1 MISFVSASKFLLIL
15 CHQTP
20 ILIFAIK
27 VQMRSS
33 SLFPFYEWFESIF
46 LFLIY
51 LSIYLTFYPSIH
63 PSIFGFCPRGY
74 LIFVRFRIDSWK
86 RQRKFDSIVKHHLLV
101 LNRQRSNL
109 YSIQLQFLRS
119 SKSVEAST
127 RQPES
132 HHRVVF
138 LQPTPSLEGVLDSR
152 RIYVY
157 FQFF

>member
-1 MISFVSASKFLLIL
+1 MNNFTGFGCRV
-15 CHQTP
+15 
-20 ILIFAIK
+20 
-27 VQMRSS
+27 
-33 SLFPFYEWFESIF
+33 
-46 LFLIY
+46 
-51 LSIYLTFYPSIH
+51 
-63 PSIFGFCPRGY
+63 FGFCPRGY

-101 LNRQRSNL
+101 LNRRRSNL

-138 LQPTPSLEGVLDSR
+138 FQPTPSLGGVLDSR

-157 FQFF
+157 FQSFLKLPYKGNDAYVFSNWRDFSRIVRLTYKTPFQS

>member
-1 MISFVSASKFLLIL
+1 MNNFTGFGYQA
-15 CHQTP
+15 
-20 ILIFAIK
+20 
-27 VQMRSS
+27 
-33 SLFPFYEWFESIF
+33 
-46 LFLIY
+46 
-51 LSIYLTFYPSIH
+51 
-63 PSIFGFCPRGY
+63 FGFCPRGH
-74 LIFVRFRIDSWK
+74 LIFIRFLIYSWK
-86 RQRKFDSIVKHHLLV
+86 RQWKFDSTVKHHLLV
-101 LNRQRSNL
+101 LNRQRRNYNF

-157 FQFF
+157 FQSFLKLPYKGNDVYVFCNWRDFSRIVRLTYKTPFQS